1 MGNLFLEFGLII
13 IAATIVAIIGR
24 KFKQPLIIAYIL
36 TGILLGPTVLNL
48 VKPSDTLNILSE
60 IGISLLLFLVGLSLN
75 FNHVKKLGRIS
86 LIAGLGQ
93 VLFTAVIGYF
103 FIKVLGFD
111 NLTSVYI
118 SLALT
123 FSSTVIVVKLLT
135 DKDELDTL
143 YGRITIGILL
153 VQDFLALITL
163 VFLAGANEN
172 SSASVLFLLMLK
184 FLLLV
189 FLIFLVSK
197 TVLPKLFKNAAHSQE
212 LLLITSLSWCF
223 LISVVSYLLGLSIE
237 IGSFLAGI
245 SLAILPYS
253 YDIINKIK
261 HLRDFFI
268 VIFFVSLGLQIE
280 LLSMK
285 SLIVPAILLS
295 LFVLVGNPIIV
306 MIMMGIFGYRKKTG
320 FMTGVAIAQI
330 SEFSL
335 ILVAIGL
342 KLNHISKEIAS
353 LVTLIGIITIT
364 GSAYIIVYN
373 DKIYKKL
380 KRYLEV
386 FERKETIEGKHNYQ
400 EFAHYDV
407 LIIGGDTG
415 AFNLIKNLKKEKKK
429 FLIVDFN
436 PRITE
441 KLSKENIPYLYGDVS
456 DYDVIEKIKLANPKI
471 VISTVPSF
479 EDDKFLIREMKG
491 SKSLIFVISKEIEAA
506 IELYRAGAEFV
517 IVPELFSGQKI
528 ADYLLHLSNKGIK
541 KWGKIYYRNYIN
553 YRRKMLSK

>member
-1 MGNLFLEFGLII
+1 MEFGLII

-407 LIIGGDTG
+407 VIIGGDRG
-415 AFNLIKNLKKEKKK
+415 AFNLIKYLKKEKKK

-506 IELYRAGAEFV
+506 IELYRAGADFV

>member
-407 LIIGGDTG
+407 VIIGGDRG
-415 AFNLIKNLKKEKKK
+415 AFNLIKYLKKEKKK

-506 IELYRAGAEFV
+506 IELYRAGADFV